1 MVVIT
6 TPSFRL
12 LLLMSNDVQAHH
24 FFFLG
29 DLDPFP
35 IGVGIGAGL
44 DSQTLAGSRV
54 GNETD
59 NDIEALQ
66 GATSPIGGPVRS
78 ARACWLR
85 AWLHAAVLAPVFLS
99 R

>member
-12 LLLMSNDVQAHH
+12 LLLMSNDVQARH
-24 FFFLG
+24 FFLG

-35 IGVGIGAGL
+35 IGVGIGVGL
-44 DSQTLAGSRV
+44 DGQTLAGSRV

-59 NDIEALQ
+59 DDLEAFQ
-66 GATSPIGGPVRS
+66 EATSPIGGHVRS
-78 ARACWLR
+78 VRACWSR
-85 AWLHAAVLAPVFLS
+85 DWLHAVVLAPVFLS